1 MGTGT
6 TTTNSIIRCVFYGC
20 VVAVTVVT
28 FHGINHHQVLF
39 TSSPS
44 SSPWSL
50 LGQYSNNNSSLYYH
64 SDAARILPTTA
75 SSSLAAPS
83 TEVSAAS
90 SATTAAALLDHQ
102 QDQKRHQH
110 PNHNDH
116 NTNTNVGMGSCLLV
130 LEDSIRIVEWIA
142 YHYTMLP
149 LKRLIIGL
157 DKKNP
162 KKFRRRLQHI
172 QHLWMEATT
181 TTRTAN
187 THPLD
192 IIVWENETKW
202 IDPKYAPKGH
212 KEHRKRQDQFLVECM
227 KTHKELH
234 EQEEEQEKRPSRI
247 YNYSNTTTRSHD
259 NYWLLLVDSDEYL
272 IPNYIIEGDDE
283 NDGNVASEYPTIK
296 WKTQQSIDRRRKT
309 IQPIRQYITDKRRNE
324 KQSQS
329 SGSGS
334 ATILDLLHLL
344 EHLDPNNEIKS
355 NPFSPKLP
363 NCFKLPALQV
373 GVKEDTEARKQD
385 LLKSLHLEDHDNSK
399 DLDSSTL
406 FDYLQT
412 YKYNSY
418 GRNGR
423 GIMSKTLINIANV
436 PFDEITIENV
446 HTSHIPNRYA
456 CGYNGPYGSGADYL
470 SSILRINHYVS
481 GTIESFL
488 ERSHDW
494 RGRSLSKYYERSN
507 TMVQNMSSSSV
518 GDNNEIHDWLPLFIN
533 KMNKVRNAHDDNAA
547 LKLLRPIVEW
557 SKQEREE
564 ATAQGI
570 VFP

>member
-1 MGTGT
+1 MSTGTTTT

-20 VVAVTVVT
+20 VVIVVT
-28 FHGINHHQVLF
+28 LVSFYGINHQLLF

-44 SSPWSL
+44 WSSSWPV
-50 LGQYSNNNSSLYYH
+50 GHYSNNNSSLNYDR
-64 SDAARILPTTA
+64 DASRNLPTTISSA
-75 SSSLAAPS
+75 SSTSSVLAAA
-83 TEVSAAS
+83 SAA
-90 SATTAAALLDHQ
+90 L
-102 QDQKRHQH
+102 RHQH
-110 PNHNDH
+110 PKTDDDYHHDTNNEND
-116 NTNTNVGMGSCLLV
+116 GMGSCLLV

-162 KKFRRRLQHI
+162 AKFRQRLQHI
-172 QHLWMEATT
+172 QQLWKEATT
-181 TTRTAN
+181 SSTSSTT
-187 THPLD
+187 PSKLD
-192 IIVWENETKW
+192 IIIWENETKW
-202 IDPKYAPKGH
+202 IDPTYSPKGH

-234 EQEEEQEKRPSRI
+234 QQEEKLIKMKRQGTAT
-247 YNYSNTTTRSHD
+247 NVTNKTRSRD
-259 NYWLLLVDSDEYL
+259 QYWLLLVDSDEYL
-272 IPNYIIEGDDE
+272 IPNYIIDEEDD
-283 NDGNVASEYPTIK
+283 NDGNIASEYPTIK

-309 IQPIRQYITDKRRNE
+309 IQPIRQYITEKRRRKEMQTSNFGDG
-324 KQSQS
+324 S
-329 SGSGS
+329 S
-334 ATILDLLHLL
+334 TILDLLQHL
-344 EHLDPNNEIKS
+344 EQVDESTIKN
-355 NPFSPKLP
+355 NPFSHKLP
-363 NCFKLPALQV
+363 NCFKLPALQI
-373 GVKEDTEARKQD
+373 GVKEDTTDRKQE
-385 LLKSLHLEDHDNSK
+385 LLKSLHLDHK
-399 DLDSSTL
+399 AEEYYSTL
-406 FDYLQT
+406 LEYLQT

-507 TMVQNMSSSSV
+507 TMVQNV
-518 GDNNEIHDWLPLFIN
+518 TPTTTHTNEIHDWLPLFTN
-533 KMNKVRNAHDDNAA
+533 KMKQNDVA
-547 LKLLRPIVEW
+547 LKLLQPIVEW
-557 SKQEREE
+557 SRQEREA
-564 ATAQGI
+564 ATVAGI
-570 VFP
+570 ILP